1 MLTALDYLDS
11 DLAIAAAMAVLAG
24 LMRGFTG
31 FGSAMLMAPVFA
43 ILFGPAQTIV
53 IIIFMELAVSVQ
65 LTPSAL
71 RDTEWRFVAPMSIA
85 AGLFMPLGSLVLV
98 NVDGAVLSRV
108 IAGVVVAF
116 VLTLLTGWR
125 YTGAKKPAVATAIG
139 ALSGAMM
146 AATSIGG
153 PPVLLYML
161 SGPDRAIT
169 NRANIITYLTLTQI
183 FLLFVMWGVGVVGWP
198 TFWRGAFLAPLFMA
212 GALAGSRLFRQSGEV
227 LYRRVALV
235 FLMGVGL
242 FGLLR

>member
-11 DLAIAAAMAVLAG
+11 DLAIAAILAVLAG

-43 ILFGPAQTIV
+43 ILFGPAATIV

-65 LTPSAL
+65 LTPGAL
-71 RDTEWRFVAPMSIA
+71 RDTQWRFVAPMSIA
-85 AGLFMPLGSLVLV
+85 AGLCMPLGSLVLV
-98 NVDGAVLSRV
+98 NVDEAVLSRV

-125 YTGAKKPAVATAIG
+125 YTGEKKPAVATAIG

-161 SGPDRAIT
+161 SGPDRAVT

-183 FLLFVMWGVGVVGWP
+183 FLLFVMWGVGAVGWP

-212 GALAGSRLFRQSGEV
+212 GAWAGSRLFRQSGEV

>member
-1 MLTALDYLDS
+1 MLTAFDYLDS
-11 DLAIAAAMAVLAG
+11 DLAVAAALAVLAG

-43 ILFGPAQTIV
+43 ILFGPAETIV
-53 IIIFMELAVSVQ
+53 IIIVMELAVSVQ
-65 LTPSAL
+65 LTPGAL
-71 RDTEWRFVAPMSIA
+71 GDTEWRFVAPMSIA
-85 AGLFMPLGSLVLV
+85 AGLAMPLGSLVLV

-116 VLTLLTGWR
+116 VLTLMTGWR
-125 YTGAKKPAVATAIG
+125 YVGEKKPAVATAIG
-139 ALSGAMM
+139 ALSAAMM

-161 SGPDRAIT
+161 SGPDRAVT

-183 FLLFVMWGVGVVGWP
+183 LLLLVMWGVGVVGWS

-212 GALAGSRLFRQSGEV
+212 GAWAGSRLFRQSGEG